1 MWAYNEIVNIQNR
14 KIEYCVIGMN
24 DYRLWW
30 DLSLGTQSLRML
42 GFYPQIKKIHYLDR
56 HKDVMRMEEEIQLCR
71 TFFQTDFLEKDF
83 LMRYPHIYEICEK
96 KDTRCYCPTE
106 EQKIKDK
113 EEINHIFNKPYPA
126 TYEENM
132 GILNRW
138 FKFLQQNRIKTV
150 LLQMPFPSVF
160 RENVNKE
167 MKQLT
172 KAVMQQFCREYD
184 LTLLDLGA
192 KPELFTDEDFYDWL
206 HLNAC
211 GAKKVTEQIND
222 FFRSM

>member
-1 MWAYNEIVNIQNR
+1 
-14 KIEYCVIGMN
+14 
-24 DYRLWW
+24 
-30 DLSLGTQSLRML
+30 
-42 GFYPQIKKIHYLDR
+42 
-56 HKDVMRMEEEIQLCR
+56 
-71 TFFQTDFLEKDF
+71 
-83 LMRYPHIYEICEK
+83 MRYPHIYEICEK

-138 FKFLQQNRIKTV
+138 FKF
-150 LLQMPFPSVF
+150 
-160 RENVNKE
+160 
-167 MKQLT
+167 
-172 KAVMQQFCREYD
+172 D

-192 KPELFTDEDFYDWL
+192 KPELFTDEDFYDWS